1 MLIRDTL
8 SYLRRYPIFCKRS
21 YTPHHQWMLPLYQIS
36 PTVTTCAM
44 NVRIC
49 RVCSI
54 MKLFVF
60 FEKRY
65 ESEFRGAEKN
75 KIETMPGKEAGARVN
90 EISSDHS
97 NLTLLSL

>member
-1 MLIRDTL
+1 
-8 SYLRRYPIFCKRS
+8 
-21 YTPHHQWMLPLYQIS
+21 
-36 PTVTTCAM
+36 
-44 NVRIC
+44 
-49 RVCSI
+49 

-65 ESEFRGAEKN
+65 ESEFRGAEKT
-75 KIETMPGKEAGARVN
+75 KIENMPGKEAGARVN

>member
-21 YTPHHQWMLPLYQIS
+21 HTPHHQRMLPLYQIS

-65 ESEFRGAEKN
+65 ESELGAEKT
-75 KIETMPGKEAGARVN
+75 KIENMPGKEAGAMVN